1 MMAYFEPILGDV
13 IRKHRKEHNLTQAE
27 LAEKIEL
34 TTRQLMSIEKGK
46 SYPKFETL
54 CRIVHVLNIPPNL
67 VFYSEATHDDSAI
80 NGLTTLLCACHP
92 EDQKIIFATVQTL
105 AHQLRAARA
114 AASKT

>member
-46 SYPKFETL
+46 SYPT
-54 CRIVHVLNIPPNL
+54 C
-67 VFYSEATHDDSAI
+67 
-80 NGLTTLLCACHP
+80 
-92 EDQKIIFATVQTL
+92 IFAN
-105 AHQLRAARA
+105 
-114 AASKT
+114 